1 MNGKWQIQQ
10 WLRLF
15 NFLNM
20 VSLLRMITKQE
31 KALTQ
36 YEVIDGV
43 LYHIEPD
50 KTLRIVLPS
59 ADRKKVF
66 NEAHSGVFGA
76 HLREAKIHG
85 QLAKHY
91 WWP

>member
-1 MNGKWQIQQ
+1 
-10 WLRLF
+10 
-15 NFLNM
+15 
-20 VSLLRMITKQE
+20 MITKQE
-31 KALTQ
+31 KSLTMTQ

-43 LYHIEPD
+43 LYHIKPD

-76 HLREAKIHG
+76 RSKGTWTAS
-85 QLAKHY
+85 
-91 WWP
+91 